1 MALIL
6 TLKQR
11 RVRVVGNGIIYLLL
25 SVFTLYF
32 VLLTP
37 VLFGMGLGSPQFEK
51 KTFSILKLMS
61 VGQEL

>member
-11 RVRVVGNGIIYLLL
+11 RVRVVRNVIIYLLL

-32 VLLTP
+32 ILLTP
-37 VLFGMGLGSPQFEK
+37 FYLEWGWEVP
-51 KTFSILKLMS
+51 
-61 VGQEL
+61 V